1 MNAEKIFDVMEN
13 IDEQYIIE
21 AHQKNVIKNKK
32 KTIRKIVVF
41 AACFSLIISNSSC
54 WNWHKT
60 KFYMYCFGS
69 GNRERGGT
77 A

>member
-32 KTIRKIVVF
+32 RQFVK
-41 AACFSLIISNSSC
+41 
-54 WNWHKT
+54 
-60 KFYMYCFGS
+60 Y
-69 GNRERGGT
+69 
-77 A
+77 

>member
-41 AACFSLIISNSSC
+41 AACFSLIISI
-54 WNWHKT
+54 
-60 KFYMYCFGS
+60 
-69 GNRERGGT
+69 T
-77 A
+77 AVVGIA

>member
-41 AACFSLIISNSSC
+41 AACFSIRKREQSIRFKLEASC
-54 WNWHKT
+54 SHS
-60 KFYMYCFGS
+60 M
-69 GNRERGGT
+69 RL
-77 A
+77 

>member
-32 KTIRKIVVF
+32 Q
-41 AACFSLIISNSSC
+41 IIS
-54 WNWHKT
+54 T
-60 KFYMYCFGS
+60 YCFFINS
-69 GNRERGGT
+69 INFTSRNISTHHHNYCCRYNKHKRKANHYT
-77 A
+77 

>member
-32 KTIRKIVVF
+32 Q
-41 AACFSLIISNSSC
+41 IISA
-54 WNWHKT
+54 
-60 KFYMYCFGS
+60 YCFFINS
-69 GNRERGGT
+69 IN
-77 A
+77 

>member
-32 KTIRKIVVF
+32 KRLKTNFNLLKSYFV
-41 AACFSLIISNSSC
+41 IIFIN
-54 WNWHKT
+54 
-60 KFYMYCFGS
+60 
-69 GNRERGGT
+69 
-77 A
+77 

>member
-41 AACFSLIISNSSC
+41 AACFSLIISI
-54 WNWHKT
+54 
-60 KFYMYCFGS
+60 
-69 GNRERGGT
+69 T
-77 A
+77 AVVVQVQLTVKNVIVQKKLLN